1 MTTPAELDRKLLAA
15 VERLGR
21 ALRVVRQQVA
31 TRHQLSL
38 LQVHLL
44 ELLADR
50 RPRRVGELAA
60 ELDVSQPTVSEAVA
74 TLQGKGLATRRRAG
88 DDARAI
94 IVALTRAGTQLATS
108 VAADLAPLLDGDHTT
123 EDDERG
129 TALRVV
135 LGEISR
141 FQRAGIITINR
152 SCLSCLHYRAPAG
165 ATQTAHCLL
174 LDQPLGYA
182 DLRIDCPE
190 HGQPPGQPRLRPSPL
205 R

>member
-1 MTTPAELDRKLLAA
+1 MRCEWCVSRWRPA
-15 VERLGR
+15 
-21 ALRVVRQQVA
+21 
-31 TRHQLSL
+31 TSSSL

-74 TLQGKGLATRRRAG
+74 TLQGKGLATRRQAR

-94 IVALTRAGTQLATS
+94 TVALSRAGTQLAAR
-108 VAADLAPLLDGDHTT
+108 VAAELAPLLDGDHAT
-123 EDDERG
+123 EDHERG

-152 SCLSCLHYRAPAG
+152 SCLSCLHYRAPTG
-165 ATQTAHCLL
+165 ATETAHCLL

-182 DLRIDCPE
+182 DLRVDCPE
-190 HGQPPGQPRLRPSPL
+190 HGQLSAKPRLRPARPSPPL
-205 R
+205 